1 MPIRGD
7 KIILETVQ
15 NTYLS
20 ISGIEVYTAIL
31 KSGTMSSKITKQ
43 VNYARHNN
51 FCVNAKGKDLPQT
64 KITGKDSLNA
74 CLGACARDKR
84 CSAGEWYGKGWNGS
98 KCYHILT
105 GFGPDR
111 AVKSSTG
118 KRWRDA
124 QCYTRS

>member
-1 MPIRGD
+1 LARTKVSIGGQLCGSVQSGTRNGQWYEVKCPMPIRGD

-51 FCVNAKGKDLPQT
+51 FCVNAKGKDLP
-64 KITGKDSLNA
+64 
-74 CLGACARDKR
+74 
-84 CSAGEWYGKGWNGS
+84 
-98 KCYHILT
+98 
-105 GFGPDR
+105 
-111 AVKSSTG
+111 
-118 KRWRDA
+118 
-124 QCYTRS
+124 